1 MTEKEKSSLDCPPNL
16 RLKTDDETT
25 PDYLNYIFDTVD
37 KFHTTLLI
45 DQSPFYKI
53 ATIFDTKKPLGLDDI
68 QNIINEVKNLDRR

>member
-1 MTEKEKSSLDCPPNL
+1 MTEKEKSSLDCPPTL

-37 KFHTTLLI
+37 KFHTTLLM